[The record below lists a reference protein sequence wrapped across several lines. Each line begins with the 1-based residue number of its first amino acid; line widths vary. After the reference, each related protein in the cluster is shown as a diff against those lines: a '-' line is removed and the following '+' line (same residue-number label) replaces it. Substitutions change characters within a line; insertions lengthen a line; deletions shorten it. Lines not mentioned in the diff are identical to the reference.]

1 MNMTTTL
8 LALGAV
14 PCLLAQA
21 PPAADAFGP
30 VRFLAGAW
38 TGEGTGSPGA
48 SVGAATFRFELD
60 GRVLVRRSH
69 ADVAAAGS
77 RPASRHEDLMTIF
90 SEGGQ
95 LKAHYL
101 DNEGHVIRYAVAE
114 VPDGVAFTSEP
125 GPGPRFRLSY
135 LRRPGGTVA
144 VRFEIAPP
152 GKPEA
157 FSPYLEGLTR
167 RAN

>member
-1 MNMTTTL
+1 ML
-8 LALGAV
+8 RSILVLALAPV
-14 PCLLAQA
+14 LVAQA
-21 PPAADAFGP
+21 PPAADAFAP

-38 TGEGTGSPGA
+38 TGEGSGSPGT

-69 ADVAAAGS
+69 AEVAATKG
-77 RPASRHEDLMTIF
+77 RPAFRHEDLMTVFI
-90 SEGGQ
+90 EAGR

-101 DNEGHVIRYAVAE
+101 DNEGHGIRYAVSE
-114 VPDGVAFTSEP
+114 VADGVAFTSEP

-135 LRRPGGTVA
+135 LRRPGGAVA

-152 GKPEA
+152 DKPDA

-167 RAN
+167 RAD